1 MERVAR
7 RALPSTSLSRGLVAR
22 LSMWMQPI
30 RRFNPRRG
38 DGARQSGFTLLEL
51 VIVVAIVAILAS
63 VALTSYAAQMRKSA
77 RAEAQSALTDA
88 ASRQQQFLVDRR
100 RYAGSMTVLGV
111 ATPPDLASKYTFTV
125 VAVDGPPPTFTLT
138 AQAIGNQAKDT
149 CPTLILD
156 SAGNRAPTSCW

>member
-1 MERVAR
+1 MC
-7 RALPSTSLSRGLVAR
+7 TR
-22 LSMWMQPI
+22 LI
-30 RRFNPRRG
+30 RRSGALCGGSRRPG
-38 DGARQSGFTLLEL
+38 GFTLLEL
-51 VIVVAIVAILAS
+51 MIVVAIVAILAS

-77 RAEAQSALTDA
+77 RADAQSALPDA

-125 VAVDGPPPTFTLT
+125 AAVDGPPPTFTLT

-149 CPTLILD
+149 CPTLTLD
-156 SAGNRAPTSCW
+156 SAGNRTPTACW

>member
-1 MERVAR
+1 MCTRLIR
-7 RALPSTSLSRGLVAR
+7 RSRALCGGSRRPG
-22 LSMWMQPI
+22 
-30 RRFNPRRG
+30 
-38 DGARQSGFTLLEL
+38 GFTLLEL
-51 VIVVAIVAILAS
+51 MIVVAIVAILAS

-125 VAVDGPPPTFTLT
+125 AAVDGPPPTFTLT

-149 CPTLILD
+149 CPTLTLD
-156 SAGNRAPTSCW
+156 SAGNRTPTACW